1 MHLQIWI
8 LLKVMCILH
17 LLLIEEGLIREDA
30 IQFMSGVI
38 QKEIPMNLKES
49 LERGDYLVC
58 YIFTI

>member
-38 QKEIPMNLKES
+38 QKEIPKNFKES
-49 LERGDYLVC
+49 LERGDYIVC

>member
-49 LERGDYLVC
+49 LERGDYLVRC
-58 YIFTI
+58 IFII